1 LIDFEIPDELKS
13 VVSELGYNNK
23 VTIKITFTQV
33 YDKVSLNS
41 IFTTRNIQKSFD
53 EFEKRIRKFVPNI
66 TDHHYNLIENTI
78 YDNLLS
84 NNGDTSSED
93 MDKDGNRGNSQRRL
107 TVNKYCQNRK
117 GNLFESILLDG
128 EPLFLNLDK
137 EGEITLK
144 PHLEEKN
151 RLLYPPSEDEILH
164 QPYQFESKQEIE
176 SIITLAKK
184 ETIFTLFRK
193 ARSIVSKYVDQE
205 DHLINLISVNTI
217 FSYFQDRFSTVHYIG
232 IFGDN
237 GTGKSSIG
245 DVAEAMF
252 YRAVNTTD
260 PNAANIFRSLG
271 NIEPGQITL
280 ILDEAEKVDQYTDMI
295 TLLKSG
301 YAFNKKVSR
310 INPNTGKPEQF
321 FAFCIK
327 MIIGERPPNADIAK
341 GVNERILGDVVY
353 FGNPQYDIK
362 EVLNPTDTGGE
373 ELKAAL
379 TEITEFRK
387 LLFIYRI
394 LHFNDHI
401 GNIDPG
407 LVGRNKELV
416 KPYLQLFS
424 PFRTEEDK
432 QTYQELDNTFRTL
445 VRIKN
450 SKKNSS
456 LEYTLIPLILDLMEE
471 SKKNTRV
478 RFSDL
483 WDRIQYHIKGKL
495 NENKPNEYHTED
507 YGTIYRQT
515 LSNTLEKIG
524 VKTKRHNTY
533 VELLFDRRKITKTA
547 SQYGH
552 FVQEKI
558 ENDNDNDG
566 EDSEPS
572 EDVIAHSTEK
582 TPSDIDSLTKIF
594 TENNIS
600 ITKNSSTITKND
612 EKENIPT
619 SADNKKD
626 SDSSHGLHCVHS
638 VHSNEISKDVL
649 RPNIFR
655 IGRSDIFEC
664 HGCKMKGDK
673 WFMQKHPCRGS
684 SNHHYQ
690 TKG

>member
-1 LIDFEIPDELKS
+1 MTLTEK
-13 VVSELGYNNK
+13 Y
-23 VTIKITFTQV
+23 KIRQH
-33 YDKVSLNS
+33 
-41 IFTTRNIQKSFD
+41 
-53 EFEKRIRKFVPNI
+53 FVPFNPRSIKKSIENVKEKLEIIHISDEEFNI
-66 TDHHYNLIENTI
+66 LENTI
-78 YDNLLS
+78 YENLLS
-84 NNGDTSSED
+84 NN
-93 MDKDGNRGNSQRRL
+93 NSDSLPEETIDYKNNENIKRKVS
-107 TVNKYCQNRK
+107 VNKYSQNRQSK
-117 GNLFESILLDG
+117 LFESILLDG
-128 EPLFLNLDK
+128 EPLFLNIDEKGAIRLSSL
-137 EGEITLK
+137 I
-144 PHLEEKN
+144 EEKT
-151 RLLYPPSEDEILH
+151 RVLYPPSEDEYLH
-164 QPYQFESKQEIE
+164 QPYKFESKQEIE
-176 SIITLAKK
+176 TIVNLAMK

-205 DHLINLISVNTI
+205 DHLINLVSVNTI

-245 DVAEAMF
+245 DVAEATF
-252 YRAVNTTD
+252 YRSVNTTD

-310 INPNTGKPEQF
+310 INSNTGKPEQF

-327 MIIGERPPNADIAK
+327 VIIGERPPNPDIAK

-379 TEITEFRK
+379 REISEFRK
-387 LLFIYRI
+387 LLFIYRMI
-394 LHFNDHI
+394 HFNDHI

-432 QTYQELDNTFRTL
+432 QTYHELENTFQTL

-456 LEYTLIPLILDLMEE
+456 LEYALIPLILDLMEE
-471 SKKNTRV
+471 SKKTRI

-495 NENKPNEYHTED
+495 NESKPNEYHTED
-507 YGTIYRQT
+507 YGTIYKQT
-515 LSNTLEKIG
+515 LPNTLEKIG
-524 VKTKRHNTY
+524 VKTKRHNIY
-533 VELLFDRRKITKTA
+533 VELLFDRRKIIKTA

-558 ENDNDNDG
+558 DNDNDDDS
-566 EDSEPS
+566 EDSERS
-572 EDVIAHSTEK
+572 EDVIAHPTEK
-582 TPSDIDSLTKIF
+582 TRSDIDSLTKIF
-594 TENNIS
+594 TENDIP
-600 ITKNSSTITKND
+600 ITKNSSTSTKNN
-612 EKENIPT
+612 EKGNIPT
-619 SADNKKD
+619 GMDNKKD
-626 SDSSHGLHCVHS
+626 SDSSQGLHCVHS

-649 RPNIFR
+649 RPDIFR
-655 IGRSDIFEC
+655 IGRSDIFGC
-664 HGCKMKGDK
+664 HGCKMKDDK
-673 WFMQKHPCRGS
+673 WFMQKHSCRGP
-684 SNHHYQ
+684 SNRTYE

>member
-1 LIDFEIPDELKS
+1 MIDFELPDELKPII
-13 VVSELGYNNK
+13 SEIGYNNK
-23 VTIKITFTQV
+23 VIIKITFTEV
-33 YDKVSLNS
+33 YDKVSFNS
-41 IFTTRNIQKSFD
+41 VFTTKNIQKSID
-53 EFEKRIRKFVPNI
+53 EFEKRIKKFVPNI

-78 YDNLLS
+78 YDNILS
-84 NNGDTSSED
+84 NNIDTSSED
-93 MDKDGNRGNSQRRL
+93 NDEDGNKGNKQRRV
-107 TVNKYCQNRK
+107 TVNKYCQNRR

-137 EGEITLK
+137 EGEITLQAY
-144 PHLEEKN
+144 LEEKT

-164 QPYQFESKQEIE
+164 HPYQFESKQEIE
-176 SIITLAKK
+176 AIITFAKK

-193 ARSIVSKYVDQE
+193 ARSIITKYVDQE

-252 YRAVNTTD
+252 YRSVNTTD

-327 MIIGERPPNADIAK
+327 MIIGERPPNPDIAK

-373 ELKAAL
+373 ELKAEL
-379 TEITEFRK
+379 REITEFRK
-387 LLFIYRI
+387 LLFVYRMI
-394 LHFNDHI
+394 HFNDHI

-407 LVGRNKELV
+407 LIGRNKELV

-432 QTYQELDNTFRTL
+432 QTYHELENTFQAL

-450 SKKNSS
+450 NKKNSS
-456 LEYTLIPLILDLMEE
+456 LEYALIPLILDLMEE
-471 SKKNTRV
+471 SKKTRI

-495 NENKPNEYHTED
+495 NESKPNEYNTED
-507 YGTIYRQT
+507 YGTIYKQT
-515 LSNTLEKIG
+515 LPNTLEKIG
-524 VKTKRHNTY
+524 VKTKRHNIY
-533 VELLFDRRKITKTA
+533 VELLFDRRKIIKTV

-552 FVQEKI
+552 FVQEKF
-558 ENDNDNDG
+558 DDDYG
-566 EDSEPS
+566 EDSERS
-572 EDVIAHSTEK
+572 EDVIAHPTEK
-582 TPSDIDSLTKIF
+582 TRSDIDSLTKIF
-594 TENNIS
+594 TENNIP
-600 ITKNSSTITKND
+600 ITNNSSTSTKNN
-612 EKENIPT
+612 EKENLPT
-619 SADNKKD
+619 GVDNKKD
-626 SDSSHGLHCVHS
+626 SDSSQGLHCVHS

-649 RPNIFR
+649 RPDIFR
-655 IGRSDIFEC
+655 IGRSDIFGC
-664 HGCKMKGDK
+664 HGCKMKDDK
-673 WFMQKHPCRGS
+673 WFMQKHSCRGT